1 MSDIVIA
8 MAPLEGVTTHIFRKV
23 FKKYYKGIDVFYTPF
38 LSANHTHK
46 FKTREKKEY
55 LPYDSQLIPQLI
67 TNSTDDF
74 MWGCNVL
81 KDAGYKEVNLNAGC
95 PSNTVF
101 SKRKGAG
108 MLFDTYEYERFLDDI
123 FNEKAAHDLPDI
135 SIKTRIGVYDKEEA
149 KELAKIYAK
158 YPIKELIIHPRLKK
172 DFYKNNVDL
181 DAFEIM
187 CKTLN
192 AGKYNTKIMY
202 NGDITDTDMA
212 HLILERFVDINR
224 IMIGRGLVADPELA
238 EKIKGISD
246 GDKNRLLSFHNDLI
260 IEYTGELSGERD
272 VLFKMKELWAYM
284 GVNYKKYEKCL
295 KTIRKTKSL
304 KEYEAAAGYILES

>member
-1 MSDIVIA
+1 MQLKFDQQIQI
-8 MAPLEGVTTHIFRKV
+8 IF
-23 FKKYYKGIDVFYTPF
+23 
-38 LSANHTHK
+38 
-46 FKTREKKEY
+46 
-55 LPYDSQLIPQLI
+55 
-67 TNSTDDF
+67 
-74 MWGCNVL
+74 
-81 KDAGYKEVNLNAGC
+81 
-95 PSNTVF
+95 
-101 SKRKGAG
+101 
-108 MLFDTYEYERFLDDI
+108 
-123 FNEKAAHDLPDI
+123 
-135 SIKTRIGVYDKEEA
+135 
-149 KELAKIYAK
+149 LAKIYAK

-238 EKIKGISD
+238 EKIKGIS
-246 GDKNRLLSFHNDLI
+246 GCDKNRLLSFHNDLI